1 MSSFMAWDKSKT
13 IHLPV
18 KRDKGCLT
26 IYISSLWF
34 YRGGGNWICMNWLGS
49 MRRGRDKKGG
59 ETESEQLKSLHGKLK
74 TMEKGS
80 QGCYGSRSEN
90 CRIVKR
96 LIEKEWK

>member
-1 MSSFMAWDKSKT
+1 
-13 IHLPV
+13 
-18 KRDKGCLT
+18 
-26 IYISSLWF
+26 
-34 YRGGGNWICMNWLGS
+34 

-96 LIEKEWK
+96 LMEKEWK